1 MLKWLKSKLVSQPDP
16 LEAQLRQ
23 LIDAPA
29 LATAIAET
37 VAEYFD
43 AVKNGAQEFPIHRK
57 EQASVVA
64 VWSGVRL
71 EALRHLFGYGKSEPF
86 LLSDFREQQAILTS
100 FLDERP
106 QFEMPQ
112 PRGEKVP
119 DTIQGVG
126 QVYFYLSNVG
136 SELADRETDRDG
148 LKIDGRSIYD
158 DINRACEAARVDWQN
173 WRAAPSQSKFPKTF
187 IELIYEDVTVKSK
200 SIALSKVYGP
210 FYEDGIKFV
219 ENLLTEPSDKAK
231 FLATIKRVMI
241 ATDPDHVG

>member
-1 MLKWLKSKLVSQPDP
+1 MLKWLKSKLGSQHDP

-29 LATAIAET
+29 LTTAIAEA
-37 VAEYFD
+37 VRDYFN
-43 AVKNGAQEFPIHRK
+43 AVKSGAHEFPVHRK

-71 EALRHLFGYGKSEPF
+71 EALRGLFGYGKSEPF
-86 LLSDFREQQAILTS
+86 LLSDFREQQVMFAS
-100 FLDERP
+100 FLDDRP

-112 PRGEKVP
+112 PRGETVP

-136 SELADRETDRDG
+136 SELADRETDHDA
-148 LKIDGRSIYD
+148 LKVDGRSIYD
-158 DINRACEAARVDWQN
+158 EINRACDKARVDWRN
-173 WRAAPSQSKFPKTF
+173 WRADPSQNKMPKTF
-187 IELIYEDVTVKSK
+187 IELLYDDVTMKSK

-210 FYEDGIKFV
+210 LYENGIKFV
-219 ENLLTEPSDKAK
+219 EGLLTEPSEKAK
-231 FLATIKRVMI
+231 FRATIERVLR
-241 ATDPDHVG
+241 ATDPDHFS